1 MSHRVGLCEHVTD
14 DLAFGPFHI
23 RYAAG
28 TEPRLEEYRLR
39 YDAFV
44 EEHHWESPDACRDR
58 LERDEFDAIS
68 CSALVIDSTTGD
80 AAACQRLILPEHL
93 AEGRLT
99 NAEREYRPLP
109 SMPAIDFATMPRF
122 AWAEASRLTIARD
135 YRWGSART
143 ALPAIVAVSY
153 ASLAL
158 ALALGRTVLFT
169 ISDPRTA
176 RLTRRIG
183 ISMRQV
189 GSVVDFHGRRAVFEI
204 ELAQVLGAV
213 PAGWQPLV
221 ERLID
226 NARQAVSAG
235 AIDELMSPQVALH
248 ATTR

>member
-1 MSHRVGLCEHVTD
+1 VG
-14 DLAFGPFHI
+14 DLAFGPFYI

-28 TEPRLEEYRLR
+28 TEPRTEEYRLR

-44 EEHHWESPDACRDR
+44 EEHHWESPEAHRDR
-58 LERDEFDAIS
+58 LERDEFDSIC
-68 CSALVIDSTTGD
+68 CSTLVIDSATGG
-80 AAACQRLILPEHL
+80 AAACQRLILPEYL
-93 AEGRLT
+93 PAGRLT

-109 SMPAIDFATMPRF
+109 TIPAIDFAAMPRF

-143 ALPAIVAVSY
+143 PMPAIVAVSY

-158 ALALGRTVLFT
+158 ALALDRTELFT

-183 ISMRQV
+183 IAMRQV
-189 GSVVDFHGRRAVFEI
+189 GAVIDFHGMRAVFEI

-226 NARQAVSAG
+226 SARQVVHTGAVDELVSPRAALAAVS
-235 AIDELMSPQVALH
+235 
-248 ATTR
+248 R

>member
-1 MSHRVGLCEHVTD
+1 VSHRVGLCDLVTD

-28 TEPRLEEYRLR
+28 TEPRLAEYSLR

-44 EEHHWESPDACRDR
+44 EEHHWESPEECRDR
-58 LERDEFDAIS
+58 LERDEFDSIS
-68 CSALVIDSTTGD
+68 CSALVIDSATGEP
-80 AAACQRLILPEHL
+80 AACQRLILPEHL
-93 AEGRLT
+93 PHGRLT

-109 SMPAIDFATMPRF
+109 STPAIDFATMPRF
-122 AWAEASRLTIARD
+122 AWAEASRLTIARG
-135 YRWGSART
+135 YRWGSAKT

-158 ALALGRTVLFT
+158 ALALDRTVLFT

-183 ISMRQV
+183 IAMRQV
-189 GSVVDFHGRRAVFEI
+189 GRVVDFHGRRAVFEI

-213 PAGWQPLV
+213 PPGWQPLV

-226 NARQAVSAG
+226 NARQVVTAG
-235 AIDELMSPQVALH
+235 AIDALMSAPAVLNAAAH
-248 ATTR
+248 